1 MVLDCKLKPKS
12 YNRYFLALMDQQNF
26 LKVSLIIKTDTMLK
40 KGCVH
45 NFAYYFLS
53 KIEQTLQDKIRNL
66 YPTEMEIFE
75 SLTKTIFGY
84 KTPKLITLSLSK
96 GPLCKLPRLLVFQKV
111 INGFC
116 RRCMLFSNALL
127 T

>member
-1 MVLDCKLKPKS
+1 
-12 YNRYFLALMDQQNF
+12 MDQQNF

-40 KGCVH
+40 KGYVH

-53 KIEQTLQDKIRNL
+53 KLEQTLQEIEDKRWNL
-66 YPTEMEIFE
+66 YPTKMEIFE
-75 SLTKTIFGY
+75 SFTELIFGH
-84 KTPKLITLSLSK
+84 KNQKSIILSLSE
-96 GPLCKLPRLLVFQKV
+96 GPLCKPARLLVFQKV